1 MLFKRL
7 QRLLAAAFLCASP
20 ALAVD
25 LEIQFG
31 VLERLIGEQAFT
43 IEGRRYVQGNKDQ
56 HCRYAYL
63 ESPKLSAAGD
73 RMQLKVKFTGQTA
86 LDMFGHCVGVGDS
99 FDLTISAKPVVD
111 KVGEVG
117 FENFQVMTP
126 RDSFYIRRVRGA
138 LVETL
143 NKEFKLDIMAQTR
156 KLVEAPQSI
165 GKFQQQ
171 ISDIRLGGV
180 RVTADALVLAVDFKV
195 TVR

>member
-1 MLFKRL
+1 M
-7 QRLLAAAFLCASP
+7 
-20 ALAVD
+20 AVD

-43 IEGRRYVQGNKDQ
+43 ADGRRYVQGSKDKR
-56 HCRYAYL
+56 CRYAYL
-63 ESPKLSAAGD
+63 ESPKLSASGD

-86 LDMFGHCVGVGDS
+86 LDMFGHCVGMGDS

-111 KVGEVG
+111 KGGEVG
-117 FENFQVMTP
+117 FENFTVMTP

-156 KLVEAPQSI
+156 KLVEAPQPL

-171 ISDIRLGGV
+171 VSGLKLSGV
-180 RVTADALVLAVDFKV
+180 RVAPEALVLAVDFKV
-195 TVR
+195 TVK

>member
-1 MLFKRL
+1 MTRL
-7 QRLLAAAFLCASP
+7 QRLLVAVFLYSAP
-20 ALAVD
+20 AMAVD

-31 VLERLIGEQAFT
+31 VLERLIGEQSFT
-43 IEGRRYVQGNKDQ
+43 AEGRRYVQGNKDQ

-63 ESPKLSAAGD
+63 ENPKLSAAGD

-86 LDMFGHCVGVGDS
+86 LDMFGHCVGMGDS
-99 FDLTISAKPVVD
+99 FDLTIIAKPVVD
-111 KVGEVG
+111 KGGEVG

-126 RDSFYIRRVRGA
+126 RESFYIRRVRGA

-156 KLVEAPQSI
+156 KLVEAPQSV

-171 ISDIRLGGV
+171 ISGLTLGGV
-180 RVTADALVLAVDFKV
+180 RVTSDSLVLAVDFKV
-195 TVR
+195 TVK